1 MVALQQGMAPLAF
14 VVGGRLDAVS
24 HHKSWQ
30 IPQASRVAWNLK
42 HTGTLSIGSVTTIG
56 LGAAAGIASVGKRS
70 RRAATVCKA
79 ATSYKDFEDPW
90 LGSSDFGFDPLN
102 LTVTE
107 GTFDGGK
114 NKVPETIY
122 YNYRESEVK
131 HGRFAMGAFFAIFA
145 ETNDR
150 NALLHQLGQV
160 SVEDKLDGT
169 LGLDEIQAPVFIVG
183 IGIQALAEYNLQAS
197 EKDGDF
203 LAVEYNK
210 DRCPGD
216 LGFDPLSLGKNDLKG
231 KHNVEVNLGRLA
243 MIGITSFVVNEFL
256 VKDAS
261 IVGKLI

>member
-1 MVALQQGMAPLAF
+1 MAAAKQGMAPLAF
-14 VVGGRLDAVS
+14 AVGGRFDAVS
-24 HHKSWQ
+24 HPNALQTPRPSC
-30 IPQASRVAWNLK
+30 AAWGLK
-42 HTGTLSIGSVTTIG
+42 HTGTLSKGLAATTG
-56 LGAAAGIASVGKRS
+56 LGAVAVIMSVGKRS
-70 RRAATVCKA
+70 RRAATVRKA

-90 LGSSDFGFDPLN
+90 LGSSDFGFDPLK

-114 NKVPETIY
+114 NKVPETVY

-131 HGRFAMGAFFAIFA
+131 HGRFAMGAFIAIFA
-145 ETNDR
+145 EENDR

-169 LGLDEIQAPVFIVG
+169 LGLDEIQAPVFLVG
-183 IGIQALAEYNLQAS
+183 IGVQALAEYNLQSS

-216 LGFDPLSLGKNDLKG
+216 LGFDPLGLGKNNLKG
-231 KHNVEVNLGRLA
+231 NHNLEVNLGRLA
-243 MIGITSFVVNEFL
+243 MIGVTSFLFNEFL

-261 IVGKLI
+261 IVGKLV